1 MKITNRLV
9 GDHLTFRRMLK
20 ELDHLADH
28 PANIRDNLKLARTV
42 EIFKDNLA
50 LHAWIEDTFYYPV
63 VRENLTK
70 ESAPLTHTYMDHL
83 DQEHHHVD
91 SYLDQLEEEVKR
103 QPPATYWPQ
112 TFALFAK
119 GLLAHMKKEEE
130 ELFPLSEKLLGVD
143 KLEELSQ
150 TLEKRRSEAPKA
162 RLHTQTT

>member
-1 MKITNRLV
+1 MKITQRLV
-9 GDHLTFRRMLK
+9 GDHITFRKMLK

-28 PANIRDNLKLARTV
+28 PATQRDTAKLVRTV
-42 EIFKDNLA
+42 ELFRDHLL
-50 LHAWIEDTFYYPV
+50 LHAWAEDRFYYPV
-63 VRENLTK
+63 IREHLTK
-70 ESAPLTHTYMDHL
+70 DSAPLTPTYMDHL

-130 ELFPLSEKLLGVD
+130 ELFPISERVLGEE
-143 KLEELSQ
+143 KLEELSKN
-150 TLEKRRSEAPKA
+150 LEKHRSEAPKVRMHQKA
-162 RLHTQTT
+162 